1 MVPIWSSICS
11 KFLGIEYVAL
21 NPGSSF
27 RGIHD
32 SLVNYES
39 GHKPNPEMILCC
51 HEEIAVAV
59 AHGYAKATGKIM
71 PAIVHNVVGLQH
83 ASMAIYNAW
92 CDHTPVMVMGGTGPM
107 NSSKRRPWID
117 WIHTAQVQ
125 GNLVRDF
132 VKWDDQ
138 PVGVEAF
145 PSSIMRG
152 YRIAMSDPGGPV
164 YLCFD
169 VTDQEAAIEKE
180 IPLPDPKRFRPP
192 APLQADY
199 DAIKEA
205 AQLLASAQNPVI
217 LADYVGR
224 NNDAVMSLV
233 ALADLLS
240 IPVIDFGARLNFP
253 NTHSLN
259 LTGRNR
265 ELIANADVIMG
276 LDMTD
281 LYGALVR
288 SDPNT
293 HANVPATKPG
303 CKVIN
308 VTLKDIVVRSWT
320 SDFQELAPVDLPIV
334 ANTRVFLPALAEEI
348 RKQGKFSKSVVED
361 RRKAMA
367 AQHEEVHAR
376 WQADL
381 KKALG
386 RAADRAAASC
396 LGNLGSAQKRRLAA
410 GRRRFSRLAEPAVD
424 LGQARAVSRRLRR
437 RRIGLRSGRV
447 GGRVAALSRHRQDL
461 RQSAARR
468 RDAVHAERPVD
479 CRQYRRAAA
488 DRDDQQSGLLQRR
501 GASGKGRDPPRPAGG
516 EQTRG
521 YGNGQA
527 AGGLCQL
534 GAHFQRS
541 RRGADHRTG
550 ADSPG
555 GGTGDQGH
563 QRRKTTGAGR
573 CVYADGVIDSVQ
585 VVPSGSKCA
594 NRWLRGDFMMRFKFV
609 SRLC

>member
-1 MVPIWSSICS
+1 LNRKCALLISEGARPRSLFIVKKS
-11 KFLGIEYVAL
+11 KEVSMPARYGSDLVVDLLKILGIEYVAL

-39 GHKPNPEMILCC
+39 GRQPNPEMILCC

-145 PSSIMRG
+145 SSSIMRG

-169 VTDQEAAIEKE
+169 VTDQEAAIDKE

-205 AQLLASAQNPVI
+205 AHLLSTAQNPVI

-233 ALADLLS
+233 TLADLLS
-240 IPVIDFGARLNFP
+240 IPVIDCGARLNFP

-265 ELIANADVIMG
+265 ELIASADVIMG

-281 LYGALVR
+281 LYGALVKQ
-288 SDPNT
+288 DPAT
-293 HANVPATKPG
+293 HAATFATKPG
-303 CKVIN
+303 CKIIN
-308 VTLKDIVVRSWT
+308 VTLKDLVARSWS
-320 SDFQELAPVDLPIV
+320 SDFQELAPVDLPVI

-348 RKQGKFSKSVVED
+348 RKQGKFSKSVVDD
-361 RRKAMA
+361 RRKAVA
-367 AQHEEVHAR
+367 TQHEEVHAR

-381 KKALG
+381 KKRWDERPISPPRLAYEIWEAIKKEDWLLVAGAFRGWPSRLWTWDKPGLFLG
-386 RAADRAAASC
+386 GYGGGGLGYGPAASVGASLHYRGTGKIC
-396 LGNLGSAQKRRLAA
+396 VNLQRDGEMLYTPSAMWTAANTGVPLLTVMTNNRVYYNDVEHQEKVAIHRGRPVENKLVGMEMAKPPVDFANLA
-410 GRRRFSRLAEPAVD
+410 RSFSIHGEGPITEPDKIRPAVE
-424 LGQARAVSRRLRR
+424 RAIKV
-437 RRIGLRSGRV
+437 IK
-447 GGRVAALSRHRQDL
+447 
-461 RQSAARR
+461 
-468 RDAVHAERPVD
+468 EE
-479 CRQYRRAAA
+479 
-488 DRDDQQSGLLQRR
+488 
-501 GASGKGRDPPRPAGG
+501 KRPA
-516 EQTRG
+516 
-521 YGNGQA
+521 
-527 AGGLCQL
+527 LV
-534 GAHFQRS
+534 
-541 RRGADHRTG
+541 D
-550 ADSPG
+550 
-555 GGTGDQGH
+555 
-563 QRRKTTGAGR
+563 
-573 CVYADGVIDSVQ
+573 VYMQMV
-585 VVPSGSKCA
+585 
-594 NRWLRGDFMMRFKFV
+594 
-609 SRLC
+609 

>member
-1 MVPIWSSICS
+1 MAARYGSDLVVDLLKI
-11 KFLGIEYVAL
+11 LGIEYVAL

-39 GHKPNPEMILCC
+39 GRQPNPEMILCC

-180 IPLPDPKRFRPP
+180 IPLPDPNRFRPP

-265 ELIANADVIMG
+265 ELIANADVILG

-308 VTLKDIVVRSWT
+308 VTLKDIVVRGWT

-348 RKQGKFSKSVVED
+348 RKAGKIFQERGRRPAQGD
-361 RRKAMA
+361 GGAARRSSCALA
-367 AQHEEVHAR
+367 SRSQE
-376 WQADL
+376 
-381 KKALG
+381 ALG
-386 RAADRAAASC
+386 RAAHRAAATR
-396 LGNLGSAQKRRLAA
+396 LRNLGSAQKRRLAA
-410 GRRRFSRLAEPAVD
+410 GRRRFSRLAEPSLD
-424 LGQARAVSRRLRR
+424 LGQAGAVSRRLWRW
-437 RRIGLRSGRV
+437 RIRLRSGRV
-447 GGRVAALSRHRQDL
+447 RRRVATLSRHGQDL

-479 CRQYRRAAA
+479 CRQHRRAIV
-488 DRDDQQSGLLQRR
+488 DGDDQ
-501 GASGKGRDPPRPAGG
+501 
-516 EQTRG
+516 
-521 YGNGQA
+521 
-527 AGGLCQL
+527 
-534 GAHFQRS
+534 
-541 RRGADHRTG
+541 
-550 ADSPG
+550 
-555 GGTGDQGH
+555 
-563 QRRKTTGAGR
+563 
-573 CVYADGVIDSVQ
+573 
-585 VVPSGSKCA
+585 
-594 NRWLRGDFMMRFKFV
+594 
-609 SRLC
+609 